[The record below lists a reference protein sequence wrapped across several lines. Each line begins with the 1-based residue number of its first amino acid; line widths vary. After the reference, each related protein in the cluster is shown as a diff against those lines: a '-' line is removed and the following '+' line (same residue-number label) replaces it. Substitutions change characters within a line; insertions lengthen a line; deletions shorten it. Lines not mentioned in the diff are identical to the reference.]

1 ITKLKYE
8 GKLPRSVT
16 GLYRRRLLRSYAAWK
31 TDHRDPPHFHP
42 AMKWNKT
49 MGPRIPDAVITVN
62 GDQQSRGKINGK
74 SQKYR
79 PHRMLRSSV

>member
-8 GKLPRSVT
+8 GKLPQSVT
-16 GLYRRRLLRSYAAWK
+16 GVYRRRLLRSYAAWK

-49 MGPRIPDAVITVN
+49 MGPRIPDAVDYSEWRPTVT
-62 GDQQSRGKINGK
+62 GKINGT
-74 SQKYR
+74 
-79 PHRMLRSSV
+79 HRNIVH